1 MFCRLTKRR
10 GISSTSQSKTPH
22 SSNSPL
28 QPLPLRPENQHNELK
43 RRNRT
48 AQDLRHHLPPRCREG
63 HPHREAAAFWRG
75 HPDRRGEGPKAQ
87 RPAIPI
93 AIGTGRTK
101 KGARQLRLGPPAR
114 HPGSQPGQRGSP
126 LGGLPNQQ
134 PVLLRPGSTSSR
146 RNFSTS
152 SPAWTRPRS

>member
-1 MFCRLTKRR
+1 M
-10 GISSTSQSKTPH
+10 
-22 SSNSPL
+22 
-28 QPLPLRPENQHNELK
+28 RPEIQHNELK

-134 PVLLRPGSTSSR
+134 PVLLRDVGVRLGEGGRTVEGLHGRVGRLRKAGRQVRYRAPDRLPQCRGVGPGR
-146 RNFSTS
+146 
-152 SPAWTRPRS
+152 